1 MVGRKRIEFFRDQSD
16 FFGRLDH
23 LSRFSLSVGHDCRPL
38 SADRVDVF
46 LSQRDGWG
54 LHVVDAESDR
64 VWRVDAELCFFLFVL
79 SPDVH
84 SHQRVEL
91 SVSDPAQGTIRG
103 GSCLG
108 LGRVDSSLLL
118 VFAWLLYHPNASL
131 QFVLKVG
138 MVSCLLTAC
147 STLLLPRRV
156 NPSPPDRSQAS
167 TAYWMALKTL
177 FRQTDYL
184 VLLAAFFLVSASFSF
199 VVYYGPPY
207 LRTSGIDQAWIGP
220 IQCIGVILE
229 IMLFPFLRNYL
240 RRWGFATTLLVGC
253 VCLFARHLV
262 YYVSNNPW
270 MLSLSYLLAG
280 MVIVFFHI
288 VASILVNMM
297 AGKEVRATAQTL
309 LVVFGSGVGPMLS
322 NYLAGVLT
330 QQAGNSLRPVFGL
343 GMLLAFGACLLIVS
357 RYRSLARYHVQNPG
371 HSTRPA

>member
-23 LSRFSLSVGHDCRPL
+23 LSRFSLSLGHDCRPL

-46 LSQRDGWG
+46 LSQWDGWG

-108 LGRVDSSLLL
+108 LGRVDSSLPGGLCL
-118 VFAWLLYHPNASL
+118 V
-131 QFVLKVG
+131 V
-138 MVSCLLTAC
+138 VSSECF
-147 STLLLPRRV
+147 
-156 NPSPPDRSQAS
+156 PSIRSQGGDGVLSFDGLLHAPAPS
-167 TAYWMALKTL
+167 KGKPVTTRSLTSFHGLLDGIENLVPTNRLSGAAGGL
-177 FRQTDYL
+177 FSGLGIVFLCR
-184 VLLAAFFLVSASFSF
+184 LLR
-199 VVYYGPPY
+199 PPY